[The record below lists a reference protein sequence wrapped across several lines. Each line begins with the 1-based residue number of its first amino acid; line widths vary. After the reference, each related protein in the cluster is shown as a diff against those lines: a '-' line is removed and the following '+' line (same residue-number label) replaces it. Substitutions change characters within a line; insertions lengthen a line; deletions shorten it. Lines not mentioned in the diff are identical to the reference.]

1 MVDGDVGDL
10 QVAVNTL
17 NELTE
22 ASTLFAQWRDV
33 PKLAIFGSARTDDDN
48 PLYEMA
54 RQLGAAMAERGWM
67 IISGAGPGI
76 MEASA
81 KGAGREHTLGVN
93 IELPFEQFS
102 NPYIDA
108 ETMLVAMQYF
118 FTRKV
123 AMTRPSN
130 AFAIF
135 PGGLGTMDE
144 TFEVLTLLH
153 TGKTSPAPVVLLD
166 TPDGD
171 FWRQWMT
178 FVEGAIIADRYIDE
192 HDMCLVRICTSIEEA
207 ADEIDHF
214 FSNYVRFDVRG
225 DRGFIKV
232 RRRPSDEQ
240 LRRPRAT
247 WCRASPRVVGYVARR
262 RHHDLVRLRRSQLR
276 EPAAVDRRRSTSGL
290 SRRSAPR
297 SSISAFWRLRRTLES
312 RRSSSLASSAPS
324 DAELRAHGVED
335 GVGDPALQ
343 GADLVG
349 QGVEGL
355 H

>member
-1 MVDGDVGDL
+1 MDELIDRFLDELRRDSPLSDERVEVLRALLVRFVELAMVDHNVNDL
-10 QVAVNTL
+10 RVAVQAL
-17 NELTE
+17 NELVE
-22 ASTLFAQWRDV
+22 ASTLFAKWRDV
-33 PKLAIFGSARTDDDN
+33 PKLAIFGSARTEIAND
-48 PLYEMA
+48 LYEMA
-54 RQLGAAMAERGWM
+54 RELGAAMAQRGWM

-166 TPDGD
+166 VPGGT
-171 FWRQWMT
+171 FWRRWME
-178 FVEGAIIADRYIDE
+178 FVDNAVIADHYIDE
-192 HDMCLVRICTSIEEA
+192 NDMCLVRICTSIEEA
-207 ADEIDHF
+207 VAEYDHF
-214 FSNYVRFDVRG
+214 FSNYVRFDVRD
-225 DRGFIKV
+225 DRGYIKI
-232 RRRPSDEQ
+232 RRRPTE
-240 LRRPRAT
+240 
-247 WCRASPRVVGYVARR
+247 
-262 RHHDLVRLRRSQLR
+262 SQLR
-276 EPAAVDRRRSTSGL
+276 ELATVV
-290 SRRSAPR
+290 PR
-297 SSISAFWRLRRTLES
+297 FAGGRGYVLDDDTTISFAFDGRNYVNLRLLINEIN
-312 RRSSSLASSAPS
+312 
-324 DAELRAHGVED
+324 DWD
-335 GVGDPALQ
+335 
-343 GADLVG
+343 
-349 QGVEGL
+349 
-355 H
+355 

>member
-1 MVDGDVGDL
+1 MDELIEGFLDELRRDSELTDERIEVLRALLVRFVELAMVDNDLGDL
-10 QVAVNTL
+10 RVAVQAL

-33 PKLAIFGSARTDDDN
+33 PKLAVFGSARTEVAHS
-48 PLYEMA
+48 LYEMA
-54 RQLGAAMAERGWM
+54 RELGAAMAQRGWM

-166 TPDGD
+166 TPEGT
-171 FWRQWMT
+171 FWTQWMS
-178 FVEGAIIADRYIDE
+178 FVDNAIIADHYIDPN
-192 HDMCLVRICTSIEEA
+192 DMCLVRICTSIEEA
-207 ADEIDHF
+207 VEEFDHF
-214 FSNYVRFDVRG
+214 FSNYVRFEVRG
-225 DRGFIKV
+225 ERGYIKI
-232 RRRPSDEQ
+232 RRRPSETQ
-240 LRRPRAT
+240 LAALANAVPRFAQGL
-247 WCRASPRVVGYVARR
+247 GYVLEDDTTVSFAFDGRNYVN
-262 RHHDLVRLRRSQLR
+262 LRLLINQIN
-276 EPAAVDRRRSTSGL
+276 D
-290 SRRSAPR
+290 
-297 SSISAFWRLRRTLES
+297 W
-312 RRSSSLASSAPS
+312 
-324 DAELRAHGVED
+324 D
-335 GVGDPALQ
+335 
-343 GADLVG
+343 
-349 QGVEGL
+349 
-355 H
+355 

>member
-1 MVDGDVGDL
+1 MDELIDGFLDALRRDSSLTDERIEVLRALLVRFVDLAMVDHDLGDL
-10 QVAVNTL
+10 RVAVQAL

-22 ASTLFAQWRDV
+22 ASTLFSFWRDV
-33 PKLAIFGSARTDDDN
+33 PKLAIFGSARTDASN

-54 RQLGAAMAERGWM
+54 RELGAVMAERGWM

-153 TGKTSPAPVVLLD
+153 TGKTSPAPVVLVD
-166 TPDGD
+166 TPDGT
-171 FWRQWMT
+171 FWRQWMD
-178 FVEGAIIADRYIDE
+178 FVNHAVIADHYIDE
-192 HDMCLVRICTSIEEA
+192 FDMCLVCVCSTVEA
-207 ADEIDHF
+207 AAAEIDHF

-225 DRGFIKV
+225 DRGYVQI
-232 RRRPSDEQ
+232 RRRPSAEQ
-240 LRRPRAT
+240 LATLATIVPRFA
-247 WCRASPRVVGYVARR
+247 
-262 RHHDLVRLRRSQLR
+262 Q
-276 EPAAVDRRRSTSGL
+276 
-290 SRRSAPR
+290 
-297 SSISAFWRLRRTLES
+297 
-312 RRSSSLASSAPS
+312 
-324 DAELRAHGVED
+324 
-335 GVGDPALQ
+335 
-343 GADLVG
+343 G
-349 QGVEGL
+349 QGFVLEDDATISFAFDGRNYVNL
-355 H
+355 RLLINQINDWS

>member
-1 MVDGDVGDL
+1 MDELIEGFLAQLRRDSPVSDERIEVLHALLVRFVELAMVDNNVGDL
-10 QVAVNTL
+10 RVAVQAL

-22 ASTLFAQWRDV
+22 ASTLFSQWRDV
-33 PKLAIFGSARTDDDN
+33 PKLAIFGSARTDSDH

-54 RQLGAAMAERGWM
+54 RELGATMAQRGWM

-102 NPYIDA
+102 NPYINA
-108 ETMLVAMQYF
+108 ESMLVAMQYF

-153 TGKTSPAPVVLLD
+153 TGKTSPAPVVLVD
-166 TPDGD
+166 TPDGN
-171 FWRQWMT
+171 FWRQWMS
-178 FVEGAIIADRYIDE
+178 FVDNAVIADHYIDE
-192 HDMCLVRICTSIEEA
+192 LDMCLVRICTSVAEA
-207 ADEIDHF
+207 AFEIDHF

-225 DRGFIKV
+225 ERGFIKV
-232 RRRPSDEQ
+232 S
-240 LRRPRAT
+240 AT
-247 WCRASPRVVGYVARR
+247 CSKTT
-262 RHHDLVRLRRSQLR
+262 RRS
-276 EPAAVDRRRSTSGL
+276 PSAST
-290 SRRSAPR
+290 
-297 SSISAFWRLRRTLES
+297 
-312 RRSSSLASSAPS
+312 
-324 DAELRAHGVED
+324 
-335 GVGDPALQ
+335 
-343 GADLVG
+343 GATT
-349 QGVEGL
+349 
-355 H
+355 

>member
-1 MVDGDVGDL
+1 MDELIEGFLDELRRDSALSEERVEVLRALLVRFVELAMVDHNVNDL
-10 QVAVNTL
+10 RVAVQAL
-17 NELTE
+17 NELVD
-22 ASTLFAQWRDV
+22 ASTLFAKWRDV
-33 PKLAIFGSARTDDDN
+33 PKLAIFGSARTEIAND
-48 PLYEMA
+48 LYEMA
-54 RQLGAAMAERGWM
+54 RELGAAMAQRGWM

-166 TPDGD
+166 TAGGT
-171 FWRQWMT
+171 FWRDWMD
-178 FVEGAIIADRYIDE
+178 FVDNAVIADHYIDE
-192 HDMCLVRICTSIEEA
+192 NDMCLVRICTTVDEA
-207 ADEIDHF
+207 VAEFDHF
-214 FSNYVRFDVRG
+214 FSNYVRFDVRE
-225 DRGFIKV
+225 DRGFIEI

-240 LRRPRAT
+240 LRELANVVPRFAGG
-247 WCRASPRVVGYVARR
+247 RGYVLEDDTTISFAFDGRNYVN
-262 RHHDLVRLRRSQLR
+262 LRLL
-276 EPAAVDRRRSTSGL
+276 
-290 SRRSAPR
+290 
-297 SSISAFWRLRRTLES
+297 I
-312 RRSSSLASSAPS
+312 
-324 DAELRAHGVED
+324 DAIND
-335 GVGDPALQ
+335 WD
-343 GADLVG
+343 
-349 QGVEGL
+349 
-355 H
+355 

>member
-1 MVDGDVGDL
+1 VDELIEGFLDELRRDTAFTDERVGVLRALLVRFVELAMVDDDLGDL
-10 QVAVNTL
+10 RVAVQAL

-22 ASTLFAQWRDV
+22 ASTLFSQWRDV
-33 PKLAIFGSARTDDDN
+33 PKLAIFGSARTEVAHS
-48 PLYEMA
+48 LYEMA
-54 RQLGAAMAERGWM
+54 RELGAAMAERGWM
-67 IISGAGPGI
+67 VISGAGPGI

-166 TPDGD
+166 TPDGT
-171 FWRQWMT
+171 FWRHWMD
-178 FVEGAIIADRYIDE
+178 FVDNAVIADHYIDE
-192 HDMCLVRICTSIEEA
+192 NDMCLVRLCTSTEEA
-207 ADEIDHF
+207 AGEIDHF
-214 FSNYVRFDVRG
+214 FSNYVSFDVRG
-225 DRGFIKV
+225 DRGYIKV
-232 RRRPSDEQ
+232 RRRPNAAQ
-240 LRRPRAT
+240 LAALANAVPRFAQGL
-247 WCRASPRVVGYVARR
+247 GYVLEDDTTISFAFDGRNYVN
-262 RHHDLVRLRRSQLR
+262 LRLLINQIN
-276 EPAAVDRRRSTSGL
+276 DWT
-290 SRRSAPR
+290 
-297 SSISAFWRLRRTLES
+297 
-312 RRSSSLASSAPS
+312 
-324 DAELRAHGVED
+324 
-335 GVGDPALQ
+335 
-343 GADLVG
+343 
-349 QGVEGL
+349 
-355 H
+355 

>member
-1 MVDGDVGDL
+1 VDDLIEEFLSELRRDSPLSDDRVEVLRSLLVRFVQLAMVDGDIRDL
-10 QVAVNTL
+10 RVAVNAL

-22 ASTLFAQWRDV
+22 ASTLFSRWRDV
-33 PKLAIFGSARTDDDN
+33 PKIAIFGSARTEVEKS
-48 PLYEMA
+48 LYEMA
-54 RQLGAAMAERGWM
+54 RQLGAAMAERDWM

-166 TPDGD
+166 TPEGS
-171 FWRQWMT
+171 FWDQWMH
-178 FVEGAIIADRYIDE
+178 FVEGAIIADRYIDVN
-192 HDMCLVRICTSIEEA
+192 DMCLVRICKTIEDA
-207 ADEIDHF
+207 VAEIEHF
-214 FSNYVRFDVRG
+214 FSNYQGFEVRG
-225 DRGFIKV
+225 DRGIMKV
-232 RRRPSDEQ
+232 RRGPSAEQ
-240 LRRPRAT
+240 LVTLARDVSQFAQGL
-247 WCRASPRVVGYVARR
+247 GYVLDDETTISFHFDGRNYVN
-262 RHHDLVRLRRSQLR
+262 LRLLIDQIN
-276 EPAAVDRRRSTSGL
+276 G
-290 SRRSAPR
+290 
-297 SSISAFWRLRRTLES
+297 W
-312 RRSSSLASSAPS
+312 
-324 DAELRAHGVED
+324 H
-335 GVGDPALQ
+335 
-343 GADLVG
+343 
-349 QGVEGL
+349 
-355 H
+355 

>member
-1 MVDGDVGDL
+1 MVDNDLGDL
-10 QVAVNTL
+10 RVAVQAL

-22 ASTLFAQWRDV
+22 ASTLFSQWRDV
-33 PKLAIFGSARTDDDN
+33 PKLAVFGSARTQIAHS
-48 PLYEMA
+48 LYEMA
-54 RQLGAAMAERGWM
+54 RELGAAMAERGWM

-166 TPDGD
+166 TPNGT
-171 FWRQWMT
+171 FWNQWMS
-178 FVEGAIIADRYIDE
+178 FVDKAIIAEHYIDE

-207 ADEIDHF
+207 VEEFDHF

-225 DRGFIKV
+225 ERGHIKI
-232 RRRPSDEQ
+232 RRRPSE
-240 LRRPRAT
+240 
-247 WCRASPRVVGYVARR
+247 
-262 RHHDLVRLRRSQLR
+262 SQL
-276 EPAAVDRRRSTSGL
+276 AALAKAVPRFAQGL
-290 SRRSAPR
+290 GYALEDDMT
-297 SSISAFWRLRRTLES
+297 ISFAFDGRNYVNLRLLINEIN
-312 RRSSSLASSAPS
+312 
-324 DAELRAHGVED
+324 DWN
-335 GVGDPALQ
+335 
-343 GADLVG
+343 
-349 QGVEGL
+349 
-355 H
+355 

>member
-1 MVDGDVGDL
+1 VDELIDGFLEELRRDTPLSDERVEVLRALLARFVKLAMVDHDMGDL
-10 QVAVNTL
+10 RVAVQAL

-22 ASTLFAQWRDV
+22 ASTLFSQWRDV
-33 PKLAIFGSARTDDDN
+33 PKLAIFGSARTDVHHS
-48 PLYEMA
+48 LYEMA
-54 RQLGAAMAERGWM
+54 RQFGAAMAERGWM

-81 KGAGREHTLGVN
+81 KGAGRDHTIGVN

-166 TPDGD
+166 TPDGT
-171 FWRQWMT
+171 FWTQWMH
-178 FVEGAIIADRYIDE
+178 FIDNAVIADYYIDE
-192 HDMCLVRICTSIEEA
+192 RDMCLVRVCTSIEDA
-207 ADEIDHF
+207 AAEIEHF

-225 DRGFIKV
+225 ERGFIKI
-232 RRRPSDEQ
+232 RRRPTE
-240 LRRPRAT
+240 
-247 WCRASPRVVGYVARR
+247 
-262 RHHDLVRLRRSQLR
+262 SQLR
-276 EPAAVDRRRSTSGL
+276 DLATTV
-290 SRRSAPR
+290 PR
-297 SSISAFWRLRRTLES
+297 FA
-312 RRSSSLASSAPS
+312 
-324 DAELRAHGVED
+324 
-335 GVGDPALQ
+335 Q
-343 GADLVG
+343 GAGFAL
-349 QGVEGL
+349 EGDTTL
-355 H
+355 SFAFDGRNYVNLRLLIDQINGWD

>member
-1 MVDGDVGDL
+1 MDELIEGFLDELRRDSPLSDERVEVLRALLVRFVELAMVDHNVNDL
-10 QVAVNTL
+10 RVAVQAL
-17 NELTE
+17 NELVE
-22 ASTLFAQWRDV
+22 ASTLFAKWRDV
-33 PKLAIFGSARTDDDN
+33 PKLAVFGSARTEIAND
-48 PLYEMA
+48 LYEMA
-54 RQLGAAMAERGWM
+54 RELGAAMAQRGWM

-166 TPDGD
+166 VPEGT
-171 FWRQWMT
+171 FWRRWME
-178 FVEGAIIADRYIDE
+178 FVDNAVIADHYIDE
-192 HDMCLVRICTSIEEA
+192 NDMCLVRICTSIEEA
-207 ADEIDHF
+207 VAEYDHF
-214 FSNYVRFDVRG
+214 FSNYVRFDVRD
-225 DRGFIKV
+225 DRGYIKIH
-232 RRRPSDEQ
+232 RRPTEAQ
-240 LRRPRAT
+240 LRDLATVVPRFAGG
-247 WCRASPRVVGYVARR
+247 RGYVLDDDTTISFAFDGRNYVN
-262 RHHDLVRLRRSQLR
+262 LRLLIN
-276 EPAAVDRRRSTSGL
+276 EIND
-290 SRRSAPR
+290 
-297 SSISAFWRLRRTLES
+297 W
-312 RRSSSLASSAPS
+312 
-324 DAELRAHGVED
+324 D
-335 GVGDPALQ
+335 
-343 GADLVG
+343 
-349 QGVEGL
+349 
-355 H
+355 

>member
-1 MVDGDVGDL
+1 MDELIEGFLDELRRDSALSDERIEVLRALLVRFVELAMVDNDLGDL
-10 QVAVNTL
+10 RVAVQAL

-33 PKLAIFGSARTDDDN
+33 PKLAVFGSARTEIAHS
-48 PLYEMA
+48 LYEMA
-54 RQLGAAMAERGWM
+54 RELGTAMAERGWM

-166 TPDGD
+166 TANGT
-171 FWRQWMT
+171 FWNQWMS
-178 FVEGAIIADRYIDE
+178 FVEHAIIADHYIDE
-192 HDMCLVRICTSIEEA
+192 NDMCLVRICTSTEEA
-207 ADEIDHF
+207 VEEINHF
-214 FSNYVRFDVRG
+214 FSNYVRFEVRG
-225 DRGFIKV
+225 ERGYIKI
-232 RRRPSDEQ
+232 RRRPSE
-240 LRRPRAT
+240 
-247 WCRASPRVVGYVARR
+247 
-262 RHHDLVRLRRSQLR
+262 SQL
-276 EPAAVDRRRSTSGL
+276 AAL
-290 SRRSAPR
+290 ANAAPR
-297 SSISAFWRLRRTLES
+297 FAQGLGYALEDDTTISFAFDGRNYVNLRLLINQIN
-312 RRSSSLASSAPS
+312 
-324 DAELRAHGVED
+324 DWN
-335 GVGDPALQ
+335 
-343 GADLVG
+343 
-349 QGVEGL
+349 
-355 H
+355 

>member
-1 MVDGDVGDL
+1 MDELIESFLEALRRDSPLSDERIDVLRVLLERFVELAMVDHDLGDL
-10 QVAVNTL
+10 RVAVQAL

-22 ASTLFAQWRDV
+22 ASTLFSQWRDV
-33 PKLAIFGSARTDDDN
+33 PKLAIFGSARTAEDDS
-48 PLYEMA
+48 LYEMA
-54 RQLGAAMAERGWM
+54 RAFGAAMAERGWM

-81 KGAGREHTLGVN
+81 RGAGREHTLGVN

-102 NPYIDA
+102 NPYINA

-166 TPDGD
+166 TPDGN
-171 FWRQWMT
+171 FWRQWMH
-178 FVEGAIIADRYIDE
+178 FVDNAVIADHYIDE
-192 HDMCLVRICTSIEEA
+192 FDMCLVRICTSIEEA
-207 ADEIDHF
+207 VAEVDHF

-232 RRRPSDEQ
+232 RRRPSDAQ
-240 LRRPRAT
+240 LGELATVVPRFALGEGFRIEDDQT
-247 WCRASPRVVGYVARR
+247 ISFAFDGRNYVNLRLLINRVN
-262 RHHDLVRLRRSQLR
+262 
-276 EPAAVDRRRSTSGL
+276 EWT
-290 SRRSAPR
+290 
-297 SSISAFWRLRRTLES
+297 
-312 RRSSSLASSAPS
+312 
-324 DAELRAHGVED
+324 
-335 GVGDPALQ
+335 
-343 GADLVG
+343 
-349 QGVEGL
+349 
-355 H
+355 

>member
-1 MVDGDVGDL
+1 VDELIEGFLDELRRDSPLSDERVEVLRALLVRFVELAMVDHNVNDL
-10 QVAVNTL
+10 RVAVQAL
-17 NELTE
+17 NELVE
-22 ASTLFAQWRDV
+22 ASTLFAKWRDV
-33 PKLAIFGSARTDDDN
+33 PKLAVFGSARTEIAND
-48 PLYEMA
+48 LYEMA
-54 RQLGAAMAERGWM
+54 RALGAAMAERGWM

-166 TPDGD
+166 VPEGT
-171 FWRQWMT
+171 FWRRWME
-178 FVEGAIIADRYIDE
+178 FVDNAVIADHYIDE
-192 HDMCLVRICTSIEEA
+192 NDMCLVRICTSIDEA
-207 ADEIDHF
+207 VAEFDHF
-214 FSNYVRFDVRG
+214 FSNYVRFDVRE
-225 DRGFIKV
+225 DRGYIKI
-232 RRRPSDEQ
+232 RRRPNEN
-240 LRRPRAT
+240 
-247 WCRASPRVVGYVARR
+247 
-262 RHHDLVRLRRSQLR
+262 QLR
-276 EPAAVDRRRSTSGL
+276 ELANVV
-290 SRRSAPR
+290 PR
-297 SSISAFWRLRRTLES
+297 FAGGRGYVLEDDTTISFAFDGRNYVNLRLLINEINDWT
-312 RRSSSLASSAPS
+312 
-324 DAELRAHGVED
+324 
-335 GVGDPALQ
+335 
-343 GADLVG
+343 
-349 QGVEGL
+349 
-355 H
+355 

>member
-1 MVDGDVGDL
+1 VDELIEGFLEQLRRDSPLSDERVEVLRALLVRFVELAMVENDVGDL
-10 QVAVNTL
+10 RVAVRAL

-22 ASTLFAQWRDV
+22 ASTLFSLWRDV
-33 PKLAIFGSARTDDDN
+33 PKLAIFGSARTDVEN

-54 RQLGAAMAERGWM
+54 RQLGATMADRGWM

-81 KGAGREHTLGVN
+81 KGAGRDHTLGVN

-102 NPYIDA
+102 NPYINA

-153 TGKTSPAPVVLLD
+153 TGKTSPAPVVLVD
-166 TPDGD
+166 TPEGT
-171 FWRQWMT
+171 FWRLWMN
-178 FVEGAIIADRYIDE
+178 FVDNAVIADHYIDDN
-192 HDMCLVRICTSIEEA
+192 DMCLVRICTSVEEA
-207 ADEIDHF
+207 ATEIDHF

-225 DRGFIKV
+225 DRGLIEV
-232 RRRPSDEQ
+232 RRRPSEEQ
-240 LRRPRAT
+240 VAELAT
-247 WCRASPRVVGYVARR
+247 VVPYFALGRGYVLEDDTTISFAFDGRNYVN
-262 RHHDLVRLRRSQLR
+262 LRLLINQIN
-276 EPAAVDRRRSTSGL
+276 EWV
-290 SRRSAPR
+290 
-297 SSISAFWRLRRTLES
+297 
-312 RRSSSLASSAPS
+312 
-324 DAELRAHGVED
+324 
-335 GVGDPALQ
+335 
-343 GADLVG
+343 
-349 QGVEGL
+349 
-355 H
+355 

>member
-1 MVDGDVGDL
+1 MDELIEGFLDELRRDSELTDERVEVLRALLVRFVELAMVDNDLGDL
-10 QVAVNTL
+10 RVAVQAL

-33 PKLAIFGSARTDDDN
+33 PKLAVFGSARTEVAHS
-48 PLYEMA
+48 LYEMA
-54 RQLGAAMAERGWM
+54 RELGSAMAQRGWM

-166 TPDGD
+166 TPEGT
-171 FWRQWMT
+171 FWTQWMS
-178 FVEGAIIADRYIDE
+178 FVDNAIIADHYIDPN
-192 HDMCLVRICTSIEEA
+192 DMCLVRICTSIEEA
-207 ADEIDHF
+207 VEEFDHF
-214 FSNYVRFDVRG
+214 FSNYVRFEVRAE
-225 DRGFIKV
+225 RGYIKI
-232 RRRPSDEQ
+232 RRRPSETQ
-240 LRRPRAT
+240 LAALANAVPRFAQGL
-247 WCRASPRVVGYVARR
+247 GYVLEDDTTVSFAFDGRNYVN
-262 RHHDLVRLRRSQLR
+262 LRLLINQIN
-276 EPAAVDRRRSTSGL
+276 D
-290 SRRSAPR
+290 
-297 SSISAFWRLRRTLES
+297 W
-312 RRSSSLASSAPS
+312 
-324 DAELRAHGVED
+324 D
-335 GVGDPALQ
+335 
-343 GADLVG
+343 
-349 QGVEGL
+349 
-355 H
+355 